1 MIHNPGE
8 VVFDEVHFGKFAS
21 FYLRG
26 EYYFDVHPPLAKLL
40 LAGVGWLVGY
50 DGHFLFETI
59 GQDYAENNVPYIAF
73 RIWCAFCGAAVIPV
87 SFLIMKELG
96 ASVIACTLGA
106 LLLAFDNA
114 LVAQSRLILLDS
126 MLWLTGILAIYFW
139 IKFRKL
145 RHEPFTFSWWFWL
158 SMSGFGLALVTQV
171 KMVGLFL
178 VASVGIATVI
188 DLWELSDLKRGLSL
202 QQVWRHFS
210 ARAMCLI
217 VLPFLLYLI
226 PFYIH
231 FKLLP
236 ASGTGDAFMSLRFQ
250 ETLNGNRQTLGASY
264 IPYSSNITLK
274 NVDSNVYLH
283 SHSHRIPLKHKD
295 GRISSNGQQVN
306 AY

>member
-1 MIHNPGE
+1 MDIKHRKKDHKEQQALHSKQQEKENGKEDLRLEELDDLIVWNVDLCYNTSLFICSFLALVARCWMIHNPGE

-106 LLLAFDNA
+106 LLLAFGFIFTDNIDNA

-145 RHEPFTFSWWFWL
+145 RHEYL
-158 SMSGFGLALVTQV
+158 SNLFKAFYVFVVVLAFNVWIWTG
-171 KMVGLFL
+171 VGYT
-178 VASVGIATVI
+178 S
-188 DLWELSDLKRGLSL
+188 
-202 QQVWRHFS
+202 
-210 ARAMCLI
+210 
-217 VLPFLLYLI
+217 
-226 PFYIH
+226 
-231 FKLLP
+231 
-236 ASGTGDAFMSLRFQ
+236 
-250 ETLNGNRQTLGASY
+250 
-264 IPYSSNITLK
+264 
-274 NVDSNVYLH
+274 
-283 SHSHRIPLKHKD
+283 
-295 GRISSNGQQVN
+295 
-306 AY
+306 